1 MSSIPNILRRPLV
14 LTEKGTNLKE
24 ELNQVLFEH
33 VPRLGAAGPMEEDQR
48 RMVARLREQLAA
60 RPEALRP
67 ADLEMAAFL
76 IFHAV
81 RGVSQAALRLR
92 PEYLADP
99 LFLDECAALVL
110 RYLGRDETKM

>member
-1 MSSIPNILRRPLV
+1 
-14 LTEKGTNLKE
+14 
-24 ELNQVLFEH
+24 
-33 VPRLGAAGPMEEDQR
+33 
-48 RMVARLREQLAA
+48 MVARLREQLAA

-81 RGVSQAALRLR
+81 RGASQAALRLR